1 MTGGMGFWAC
11 SAQRQS
17 EAGDVRFGSQ
27 ADIPIILFDVR
38 FTPESGRS
46 PRDQDVCFGPKADM
60 AIPLAMAT
68 LEVRVRENSGAN

>member
-1 MTGGMGFWAC
+1 VLLIT
-11 SAQRQS
+11 
-17 EAGDVRFGSQ
+17 AGIYNRWNGVLGLQCTQ

>member
-46 PRDQDVCFGPKADM
+46 PRDQDVCFGP
-60 AIPLAMAT
+60 
-68 LEVRVRENSGAN
+68 